1 MPMLAASRPPA
12 ARWLAGTA
20 LALGAVAVV
29 LVVIMAINHLPRGLF
44 LVLMMTIAVVAA
56 SSAALRTG
64 VARVLGVA
72 VAVVAVAA
80 SLTILVSDLLASL
93 AVVVAAAGA
102 VACAGAAMRI
112 RVRLESV
119 PAPKHPAMIYNPKSG
134 GGKATRFKLADEAR
148 TRGIEPVELSWEIPL
163 AELVEDLIARGVD
176 GLAVAGGDGTQAQV
190 AAIAARQGI
199 PFACIPAGTRNHFA
213 LDLGVD
219 RDDVVGALDAFVD
232 GRERL
237 VDLGEVNGKVFVNN
251 VSLGVYADAVQQP
264 GYRDAKLRTLM
275 QVLPRSVART
285 EDTTDAT
292 SVPPEDQAAEKQ
304 VWHGPDGVSRSGGL
318 VLLISN
324 NVYRLGRLIG
334 SGTRPTL
341 DQGVLGVTVI
351 DQPTAPRRHP
361 VSSWAFPSLEVT
373 TAEPTAAGVDGEAVM
388 LDPPIRFSVRPGA
401 LRVRLAP
408 SHPGCS
414 PSAGMPSGVWDG
426 LRLLTRIAAGRA

>member
-12 ARWLAGTA
+12 ARWLARGA
-20 LALGAVAVV
+20 LALGAAAVV
-29 LVVIMAINHLPRGLF
+29 LVAIMAIKHFPRGLF
-44 LVLMMTIAVVAA
+44 LVLMMTVAVVAA
-56 SSAALRTG
+56 SGALLRTG
-64 VARVLGVA
+64 VARVLGAGVA
-72 VAVVAVAA
+72 VLAVAA

-93 AVVVAAAGA
+93 AVVIVAAGA
-102 VACAGAAMRI
+102 VGCAGAALRI
-112 RVRLESV
+112 RVRLQSA
-119 PAPKHPAMIYNPKSG
+119 PAPKRPVMIYNPKSG

-232 GRERL
+232 GHERL
-237 VDLGEVNGKVFVNN
+237 VDLAEVNGKVFVNN

-275 QVLPRSVART
+275 DVLPRSAARR
-285 EDTTDAT
+285 EDTTHMT
-292 SVPPEDQAAEKQ
+292 SAGPEGHAAEEQ
-304 VWHGPDGVSRSGGL
+304 VWHGPDGVSRSGGI
-318 VLLISN
+318 VLLVSN

-334 SGTRPTL
+334 SGTRPRL
-341 DQGVLGVTVI
+341 DQGILGVTVI
-351 DQPTAPRRHP
+351 EEPTSPRRYP
-361 VSSWAFPSLEVT
+361 VRSWAFPSLEVET
-373 TAEPTAAGVDGEAVM
+373 DQPTAAGVDGEAVT
-388 LDPPIRFSVRPGA
+388 LDPPIRFTIRPGA

-414 PSAGMPSGVWDG
+414 PSAGMPSGVWGG
-426 LRLLTRIAAGRA
+426 LGLITRIAAGRA

>member
-1 MPMLAASRPPA
+1 MPMFAASRPPA
-12 ARWLAGTA
+12 ARWLGRAA
-20 LALGAVAVV
+20 LVLGAVAVV
-29 LVVIMAINHLPRGLF
+29 LVVIMLINHFPRGLF
-44 LVLMMTIAVVAA
+44 LVLMMTVAVVAA

-64 VARVLGVA
+64 VERVLWAG

-80 SLTILVSDLLASL
+80 SLTILVSDLLVSL
-93 AVVVAAAGA
+93 AVVVVAAGA
-102 VACAGAAMRI
+102 VACAGAALRI
-112 RVRLESV
+112 RVRLPSA
-119 PAPKHPAMIYNPKSG
+119 PAPKRPAMIYNPKSG

-148 TRGIEPVELSWEIPL
+148 KRGIEPVELSWEIPL

-237 VDLGEVNGKVFVNN
+237 VDLAEVNGKVFVNN

-275 QVLPRSVART
+275 EVLPRSAART
-285 EDTTDAT
+285 EGTTDAT
-292 SVPPEDQAAEKQ
+292 SVVPKGQVAEEQ
-304 VWHGPDGVSRSGGL
+304 VWHGPDGVRRSGGI
-318 VLLISN
+318 VLLVSN
-324 NVYRLGRLIG
+324 NVYRLGSLVA
-334 SGTRPTL
+334 SGTRPRL
-341 DQGVLGVTVI
+341 DAGVLGVTVI
-351 DQPTAPRRHP
+351 GPPTSPRRHP
-361 VSSWAFPSLEVT
+361 VRNWAFPSLEVET
-373 TAEPTAAGVDGEAVM
+373 TQPTAAGVDGEAVM
-388 LDPPIRFSVRPGA
+388 LDPPIRFRVRPGV
-401 LRVRLAP
+401 LHVRLAP

-414 PSAGMPSGVWDG
+414 PSAGMPSGAWGG
-426 LRLLTRIAAGRA
+426 LRLITQIAAGRA